1 MDGREDVTIEGHGG
15 KVNDLTLGRPLA
27 IIAGIG
33 PVEGPCPCE
42 DAMPTR
48 AVLFDFDGV
57 IADTENVHV
66 AAWQRTFGVMGW
78 MESDESCARAAEI
91 DDRAF
96 VAEVFARRK
105 IEEGNVEGWVAR
117 KQELTLR
124 LLADAPSAYP
134 GVVALVGRLRGQV
147 RLGVVTTTW
156 RGNVEVVLRTSGLLA
171 AFEFIVA
178 KEDVIAPKP
187 DPEGYRLALA
197 KLGLPASDVVALED
211 SPSGLAAARAAGTR
225 VVAVGHRKGRGEWAA
240 GSAFVADFAEPVRVL
255 EALGVELGR

>member
-1 MDGREDVTIEGHGG
+1 
-15 KVNDLTLGRPLA
+15 
-27 IIAGIG
+27 
-33 PVEGPCPCE
+33 
-42 DAMPTR
+42 MPTR

-78 MESDESCARAAEI
+78 LESDETCSRAAEV

-96 VAEVFARRK
+96 VTEVFARRK
-105 IEEGNVEGWVAR
+105 IEKGNVDGWVAR

-124 LLADAPSAYP
+124 LLADSPRIYP
-134 GVVALVGRLRGQV
+134 GVLALVERLKGRV

-156 RGNVEVVLRTSGLLA
+156 RANAETVLEASGLRP

-178 KEDVIAPKP
+178 KEDVKAPKP

-197 KLGLPASDVVALED
+197 KLKLPAGAVVAIED
-211 SPSGLAAARAAGTR
+211 SANGLAAARGAGVR
-225 VVAVGHRKGRGEWAA
+225 VIAVGHRKPKGEWV
-240 GSAFVADFAEPVRVL
+240 GDSEFVAGLDDLLRVL
-255 EALGVELGR
+255 DALG